1 MVPSITAKTP
11 GWISFW
17 IRSRSTSVSWITA
30 WVQCRFRFRRPPKA
44 FFIDPVV
51 PVKTWVF
58 TVGMWMTFLP
68 IRSRGIWMPCFSN
81 TRSSTS
87 ILDLGS

>member
-1 MVPSITAKTP
+1 MTANTP

-17 IRSRSTSVSWITA
+17 MRSKSTSVSWITEC
-30 WVQCRFRFRRPPKA
+30 VQCRFRFSSPPKA

-51 PVKTWVF
+51 PVKMWVL

-68 IRSRGIWMPCFSN
+68 ISILGIWIPCFSN

-87 ILDLGS
+87 ILPLGS